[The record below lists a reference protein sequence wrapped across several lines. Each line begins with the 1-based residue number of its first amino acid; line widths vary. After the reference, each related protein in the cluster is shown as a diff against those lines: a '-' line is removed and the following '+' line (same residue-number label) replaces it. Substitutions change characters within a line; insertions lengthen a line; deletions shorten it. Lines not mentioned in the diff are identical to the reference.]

1 MLDPK
6 ERFSSR
12 VDHYVRYRPGYP
24 HAVLEAL
31 REGCGLAASWVVAD
45 IGAGPGNLTRL
56 FLDHGNTVFA
66 VEPNRPMRGAGK
78 RLLSSYPDFASVAGS
93 AECTLVADASVDLV
107 VAGQAFHWFDADRCK
122 REFQRIL
129 RSPRWVALVWNQRR
143 VAANPFLAGYE
154 QIAQRYRTDRASAEQ
169 CAAVHEGVLVAFF
182 APSGFR
188 KVVVPNAQ
196 QFDFAGLTGRL
207 RSASH
212 SPEPGHPTYA
222 AMVAELRG
230 LFDAHQLDG
239 TVTMEYDT
247 ELYFGRI

>member
-24 HAVLEAL
+24 RAVLEAL
-31 REGCGLAASWVVAD
+31 REGCGLAAGWVVAD

-56 FLDHGNTVFA
+56 FLDHGNRVFA
-66 VEPNRPMRGAGK
+66 VEPNRPMREAGK
-78 RLLSSYPDFASVAGS
+78 RLLSSYPNFASVAGS
-93 AECTLVADASVDLV
+93 AECTLLADASVDLV

-122 REFQRIL
+122 LEFQRIL

-143 VAANPFLAGYE
+143 VAAGPFLAGYE
-154 QIAQRYRTDRASAEQ
+154 QIAQRYRTDRSSADQPVAASD
-169 CAAVHEGVLVAFF
+169 VVLRAFF
-182 APSGFR
+182 ALSGYR
-188 KVVVPNAQ
+188 KVVVSNAQ
-196 QFDFAGLTGRL
+196 QFDLEALTGRL
-207 RSASH
+207 LSASH

-222 AMVAELRG
+222 AMAAELRG
-230 LFDAHQLDG
+230 LFDAYQLDG
-239 TVTMEYDT
+239 KVTMEYDT

>member
-12 VDHYVRYRPGYP
+12 VDHYVCYRPGYP
-24 HAVLEAL
+24 RAVLEAL

-56 FLDHGNTVFA
+56 FLENGNTVFA
-66 VEPNRPMRGAGK
+66 VEPNAPMRLAGE
-78 RLLSSYPDFASVAGS
+78 RLLGTFPGFSSVAGS
-93 AECTLVADASVDLV
+93 AERTLLSDTSVDLV
-107 VAGQAFHWFDADRCK
+107 VAGQAFHWFDPVSCK

-129 RSPRWVALVWNQRR
+129 RPPRWVALVWNQRR
-143 VAANPFLAGYE
+143 VAASPFLAGYE
-154 QIAQRYRTDRASAEQ
+154 QLAQQYRTDRASASPS
-169 CAAVHEGVLVAFF
+169 APATDGVLEAFF
-182 APSGFR
+182 APSGYR

-196 QFDFAGLTGRL
+196 QFDLAGLTGRL
-207 RSASH
+207 LSASH
-212 SPEPGHPTYA
+212 SPQPDHPTYT

-239 TVTMEYDT
+239 KVTMEYDT